1 MLEVLR
7 KSRQLAVIALD
18 RVGDYLALLRIEMK
32 LQGREIGVQVAGY
45 LAAAIFALFALLFIG
60 IALIISFWD
69 SDFRALAAWVV
80 VPLYAGGAAAGSAQA
95 RHHAGREAPLQALRD
110 EMRRD
115 IALVRENL

>member
-1 MLEVLR
+1 MLEALK
-7 KSRQLAVIALD
+7 KSRQLAAIALD

-45 LAAAIFALFALLFIG
+45 VAAAVFALFTLLFIG
-60 IALIISFWD
+60 IAIIISFWD

-80 VPLYAGGAAAGSAQA
+80 VALYLGGAAAGIALA
-95 RHHAGREAPLQALRD
+95 RRHAGREAPLVALRE

-115 IALVRENL
+115 IALVRESL

>member
-1 MLEVLR
+1 MLNVLK

-45 LAAAIFALFALLFIG
+45 LAAAVFALFALLFIG
-60 IALIISFWD
+60 IAIIISFWD
-69 SDFRALAAWVV
+69 SDFRVLAAWLVV
-80 VPLYAGGAAAGSAQA
+80 ALYASGAAAGMALA
-95 RHHAGREAPLQALRD
+95 RRHAGREAPLLAMREQ
-110 EMRRD
+110 MRRD